1 MPVYTVHE
9 PARPEDDRDD
19 DAIAHGARFVFVRDG
34 FHFWAFL
41 LAPLWM
47 LRHRMWLELIAWLLL
62 LAGITFALQAL
73 GVAESAGFA
82 VGLLLSLLV
91 GMEAPSLR
99 RWKLSRRG
107 FEHQGVVVADDLEMG
122 ERRFFDGWVVQGRRS
137 VTPSAPSPFEPQA
150 GETSRSAAEPRS
162 AADIVGLFPQPEA
175 RS

>member
-9 PARPEDDRDD
+9 PPRSDDDRDD

-62 LAGITFALQAL
+62 LAGITFALEGL
-73 GVAESAGFA
+73 GVAESVGFA
-82 VGLLLSLLV
+82 VALLLSLLV
-91 GMEAPSLR
+91 GIEASSLR

-107 FEHQGVVVADDLEMG
+107 FASVGVVVGDDLEDA
-122 ERRFFDGWVVQGRRS
+122 ERRFFDGWTAQNEPPAR
-137 VTPSAPSPFEPQA
+137 TAPPPPPSQFLGSSSSE
-150 GETSRSAAEPRS
+150 
-162 AADIVGLFPQPEA
+162 IVGLFPQPEA
-175 RS
+175 RP

>member
-9 PARPEDDRDD
+9 PPRKEDDDD
-19 DAIAHGARFVFVRDG
+19 TLAHTARFVFVRDG

-47 LRHRMWLELIAWLLL
+47 LRHRMWLELIAYLLL
-62 LAGITFALQAL
+62 IAGITLALQRL

-82 VGLLLSLLV
+82 VGLLLSWLV

-107 FEHQGVVVADDLEMG
+107 FASVGVVVGDDLEEA
-122 ERRFFDGWVVQGRRS
+122 ERRFFDGWTARDEPARAAA
-137 VTPSAPSPFEPQA
+137 PAPSPFA
-150 GETSRSAAEPRS
+150 GSSSSE
-162 AADIVGLFPQPEA
+162 IVGLFPQPET
-175 RS
+175 RP

>member
-9 PARPEDDRDD
+9 PPRSDGDRDD

-62 LAGITFALQAL
+62 LAGITFALEGL
-73 GVAESAGFA
+73 DLAESAGFA
-82 VGLLLSLLV
+82 VALLLSLLV
-91 GMEAPSLR
+91 GIEASSLR

-107 FEHQGVVVADDLEMG
+107 FASVGVVVGDDLEDA
-122 ERRFFDGWVVQGRRS
+122 ERRFFDGWTAQNE
-137 VTPSAPSPFEPQA
+137 PSARAAPPPPPSQFLGSSSSE
-150 GETSRSAAEPRS
+150 
-162 AADIVGLFPQPEA
+162 IVGLFPQPEA
-175 RS
+175 RP